1 MSPSR
6 RPLILAVSVAALLAG
21 CSAAPTGA
29 PTSSSPPVISASPT
43 PTSNA
48 TSSAPATTPA
58 TTQSAACPAGE
69 YKATGF
75 TGAGLGAAGK
85 VKVTDVGVTFRNGRY
100 TFEFDEDH
108 PVTLSIGKR
117 TEKVRIDGEIRGS
130 YSGNPDALT
139 FTVGSSTGTAKVSQ
153 NGATRSFP
161 MREVATVLAPQG
173 SGSAVCN
180 GNHLTLRAGA
190 LTWSLVRDDG

>member
-1 MSPSR
+1 MSSPR
-6 RPLILAVSVAALLAG
+6 RPLFLLVAVPALLVG
-21 CSAAPTGA
+21 CSAAPATTPSQTSPL
-29 PTSSSPPVISASPT
+29 PTSASPV
-43 PTSNA
+43 A
-48 TSSAPATTPA
+48 TAPSSAPATTPA

-75 TGAGLGAAGK
+75 TGGGLGAAGK
-85 VKVTDVGVTFRNGRY
+85 VKVTDVDVTFRNGRY

-130 YSGNPDALT
+130 YSGSPDALT

-173 SGSAVCN
+173 SGSAFCN
-180 GNHLTLRAGA
+180 GNDLTLRAGA

>member
-58 TTQSAACPAGE
+58 TTQSAACPVGE

-85 VKVTDVGVTFRNGRY
+85 VKVTDVDVTFRNGRY

-173 SGSAVCN
+173 SGSAFCN
-180 GNHLTLRAGA
+180 GNDLTLRAGA
-190 LTWSLVRDDG
+190 LTWSLVRADG

>member
-1 MSPSR
+1 MSSPR
-6 RPLILAVSVAALLAG
+6 RPPFLLAAVPALLVG
-21 CSAAPTGA
+21 CSAAPATTPSQTSPL
-29 PTSSSPPVISASPT
+29 PTSASPV
-43 PTSNA
+43 A
-48 TSSAPATTPA
+48 TAPSSAPATTPA

-85 VKVTDVGVTFRNGRY
+85 VKVTDVDVTFRNGRY

-173 SGSAVCN
+173 SGSAVCS
-180 GNHLTLRAGA
+180 GNDLTLRAGA